1 MESVNEFFDEMNSE
15 IKDGVDKI
23 KESVDLKF
31 KEKKK
36 EFLELIKTAEERHN
50 KICKNQE
57 TCLNFEPIK

>member
-15 IKDGVDKI
+15 IKENI
-23 KESVDLKF
+23 DLKL

-36 EFLELIKTAEERHN
+36 EFLKLIEQAEERRN

-57 TCLNFEPIK
+57 TCSNFEPVK